1 MLIMKAIRVKLWQ
14 NLVNFKK
21 PTSFQLKETYPL
33 PPYSTV
39 IGMVHTLCGFT
50 SYHEMK
56 ISIQG
61 KYFSKVNDLAT
72 RYEFKNGM
80 TYDASRHQIK
90 VDKYGVSRGVSTV
103 ELLVD
108 LELLL
113 HIIPEDPSL
122 VPIIEKAFR
131 EPIEF
136 PSLGRREDIATIQ
149 KVEVVDVEKRQPSK
163 STEISDG
170 YNAYVPISLTENNS
184 VHFKSHE
191 SSVGRDKLLGTRYL
205 LTEKY
210 ERVNHGTEKAPKF
223 FRKWRK
229 KDVIYSSRIFVSKK
243 DVFFFDEDDYLVFI
257 EEEE

>member
-1 MLIMKAIRVKLWQ
+1 
-14 NLVNFKK
+14 
-21 PTSFQLKETYPL
+21 PL

-80 TYDASRHQIK
+80 TYDDTRHQIK
-90 VDKYGVSRGVSTV
+90 VGDYGVSRGISTV

-113 HIIPEDPSL
+113 HIIPKDPSL

-149 KVEVVDVEKRQPSK
+149 EVDVVDVEKRQPKK
-163 STEISDG
+163 STEISDD

-184 VHFKSHE
+184 IHFKSHE
-191 SSVGRDKLLGTRYL
+191 SSVGRDKLL
-205 LTEKY
+205 
-210 ERVNHGTEKAPKF
+210 
-223 FRKWRK
+223 
-229 KDVIYSSRIFVSKK
+229 
-243 DVFFFDEDDYLVFI
+243 
-257 EEEE
+257 